1 MKKKSSPVPKAKK
14 VSPVPKM
21 KKVSKMMTF
30 GEAMKEVVD
39 GKRVTKLEWERIDE
53 YVFLKDGFLCNHH
66 AGQPEDRIHRLMVSE
81 GDLIGKDWMVISND
95 G

>member
-14 VSPVPKM
+14 VSPVPKN

-30 GEAMKEVVD
+30 ADAMKEVVD

-53 YVFLKDGFLCNHH
+53 YVFLKDGL
-66 AGQPEDRIHRLMVSE
+66 V
-81 GDLIGKDWMVISND
+81 
-95 G
+95 